1 MSIVWADAERD
12 VVFAQG
18 SDAAAFLHS
27 QLAQDIS
34 ALAIGGSA
42 HSFLLEPTGHITT
55 LLRVVRHSDSVF
67 TLDTDAGHGASIIQR
82 LQRFILRAD
91 VKLSHSD
98 WRVRAFRGDSAVEAV
113 GAVPGVAIHGW
124 GGTDAIDVI
133 GEFSTLPIVG
143 EEAEPGHIEV
153 LRVESRWPRVGVDIL
168 VGDIPATAGVTS
180 IAVSFSKGCYPGQ
193 ELVERMDSRG
203 ANAPVVLRVI
213 PRDGVGVG
221 MRIEQ
226 DGKFLGTVTSVGNTV
241 AFARL
246 DRTSTI
252 GEPLR

>member
-18 SDAAAFLHS
+18 ADAAAFLHS

-34 ALAIGGSA
+34 SMTVGQSV

-55 LLRVVRHSDSVF
+55 LLRVVRHGDTVF
-67 TLDTDAGHGASIIQR
+67 TLDTDAGHGAAIIQR

-98 WRVRAFRGDSAVEAV
+98 WRVRAFRGDNAVEAV
-113 GAVPGVAIHGW
+113 GAVPGVAVHGW
-124 GGTDAIDVI
+124 GSADAIDVI
-133 GEFSTLPIVG
+133 GEFSTLPLVG
-143 EEAEPGHIEV
+143 EETEPGHIDV

-180 IAVSFSKGCYPGQ
+180 VAVSFTKGCYPGQ

-221 MRIEQ
+221 MRVEQ
-226 DGKFLGTVTSVGNTV
+226 DGKFLGTVTSVGRTV

-246 DRTSTI
+246 DRTSTV
-252 GEPLR
+252 GEPLH